1 MLPGVVT
8 SLVAHW
14 TKPRCQLLI
23 VTLLVKVHECT
34 NGVIVQPVVF
44 PQPWR
49 WKNTQGSKFMQLH
62 IRVKNTETRLGT

>member
-14 TKPRCQLLI
+14 TKPRCQLL
-23 VTLLVKVHECT
+23 VVNLLVKVHECT
-34 NGVIVQPVVF
+34 NGVIVQPLVF

-49 WKNTQGSKFMQLH
+49 WKNAQG
-62 IRVKNTETRLGT
+62 